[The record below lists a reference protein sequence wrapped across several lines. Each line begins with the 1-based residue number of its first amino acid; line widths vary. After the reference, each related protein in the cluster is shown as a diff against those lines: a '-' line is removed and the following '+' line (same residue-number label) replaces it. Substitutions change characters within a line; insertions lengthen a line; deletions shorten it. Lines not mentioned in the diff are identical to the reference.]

1 MGKKKVCLALALLL
15 LLGVLWHSDV
25 VKADWKCGIEYQVSV
40 EEPRCDTGVTCGN
53 YPPQV
58 VITNKA
64 FFRQRKG
71 YKKVCVNNQNEVKD
85 FYRYDD
91 EVLGCCD

>member
-1 MGKKKVCLALALLL
+1 MGKKKICLALALLL
-15 LLGVLWHSDV
+15 LLGALWHSDV
-25 VKADWKCGIEYQVSV
+25 VKADWMCAIEYQVAV
-40 EEPRCDTGVTCGN
+40 EPPRCDTGVTCGN

-64 FFRQRKG
+64 FYRQTKY
-71 YKKVCVNNQNEVKD
+71 YKKKCINNQGEEKYFV
-85 FYRYDD
+85 RQDD